1 MKQIAAT
8 ERSPSRDSLEG
19 SHKSEALPLEVVDRS
34 ALDSRSFFEP
44 VRSLRRYSLLAGIV
58 MTAVAVGGVIGLYR
72 QPPGLQWVMKTLGL
86 EPGAGTSAPIAV
98 PPANPSAPPIIAKS
112 NGVIALGRLVP
123 ASKIVTIAP
132 ASGVRDARIA
142 DLKVSEGQKVARGEV
157 LAILDNEQRLAA
169 AVAAARS
176 MVAVREAA
184 VEQTRASIRASL
196 EEARAILARAE
207 ATALRARQEFER
219 TESLF
224 KKGIASQS
232 AYDQKLAALREAQ
245 KEIERQQATLSR
257 YEREEPDDQ
266 PDVILARRN
275 FEAAKADLERA
286 IEEREQAFVR
296 APIAG
301 TVLQINAR
309 TGEKPGEAGVL
320 ELGNIAQ
327 MTAEL
332 DVYQSQ
338 IGQVE
343 IGDPATISAVALPDV
358 LRGKVSRIGLRVKRQ
373 SAISQDPAANTDAR
387 VVEAIVDLDEP
398 SSQIASRLTGLQVE
412 ARIMTGDQ

>member
-1 MKQIAAT
+1 MRYRHGSNRMKQIEAPETAPARSSVEAT
-8 ERSPSRDSLEG
+8 
-19 SHKSEALPLEVVDRS
+19 HNSEALPLKVVKRS
-34 ALDSRSFFEP
+34 ALDTRSFFEP
-44 VRSLRRYSLLAGIV
+44 VRSLRRYSLLAVVI
-58 MTAVAVGGVIGLYR
+58 MTAVAAGGVIGLYR

-86 EPGAGTSAPIAV
+86 EPGAGSPAPIAV
-98 PPANPSAPPIIAKS
+98 RSATPSASPTISKT
-112 NGVIALGRLVP
+112 NVVIALGRLVP

-142 DLKVSEGQKVARGEV
+142 DLKVSEGQKVARGEI

-196 EEARAILARAE
+196 EEARAALARAD

-275 FEAAKADLERA
+275 VEAAKADLKRA

-296 APIAG
+296 APIAS
-301 TVLQINAR
+301 TVLRINAR

-343 IGDPATISAVALPDV
+343 IGDPATISAL
-358 LRGKVSRIGLRVKRQ
+358 S
-373 SAISQDPAANTDAR
+373 
-387 VVEAIVDLDEP
+387 
-398 SSQIASRLTGLQVE
+398 LTGCAERQGLKDRSQGE
-412 ARIMTGDQ
+412 APVCHQSGPGGQYRRPGRRGDHRP